1 MFIDVSLLSVTTGSI
16 RDSEFSHQP
25 ITDTDSRV
33 EALLLY
39 VGIAILLIFLT
50 ASVVVVI
57 VSYYRRLGRPVVFV
71 APCIYILSMQGV
83 QKTGWELAG
92 EGGGFQSHASLT
104 LCSHLI
110 SSPYGLA

>member
-25 ITDTDSRV
+25 ITDTDSRL

-71 APCIYILSMQGV
+71 APCILSMQGV
-83 QKTGWELAG
+83 QKTGWELTG